1 MTMTAVANADAP
13 PIPPGTLEIRNISK
27 AFPNIQALTD
37 VSLDIQPGEILA
49 FIGEN
54 GAGKSTLLKI
64 INGDYQPD
72 SGTLSINDQKLTFAN
87 PSQAHK
93 AGIRVIYQEP
103 EIVPGVDV
111 AENIW
116 VGELPKRFGMLD
128 RRLLNEMVGP
138 ARTALF
144 KKN

>member
-1 MTMTAVANADAP
+1 MTENANSIP
-13 PIPPGTLEIRNISK
+13 QETPSPPGTLKIRNINK
-27 AFPNIQALTD
+27 AFPNVQALD
-37 VSLDIQPGEILA
+37 NVSLDIRPGEILA

-72 SGTLSINDQKLTFAN
+72 SGTLSMDGKELHFSN
-87 PSQAHK
+87 PKEAHD

-103 EIVPGVDV
+103 EIVPGIDV

-116 VGELPKRFGMLD
+116 VGELPKRFGFS
-128 RRLLNEMVGP
+128 RSPP
-138 ARTALF
+138 AQRTST
-144 KKN
+144 